1 MDNGM
6 IVAIIAA
13 AVAVGA
19 VFYARSAKVDENSA
33 HMSTLQALGAGIL
46 GLGLMLVAMP
56 WASGAIAA
64 LEFISS
70 SDFAI
75 LSGAVYAIGALA
87 LIGGAVM
94 LFVKSGESA

>member
-1 MDNGM
+1 MDQGM

-13 AVAVGA
+13 VVAIGA
-19 VFYARSAKVDENSA
+19 VFYARSAKVDNNSA
-33 HMSTLQALGAGIL
+33 VMSTMQALGAGIL

-94 LFVKSGESA
+94 LFIKGEGA